1 MCIAQFSDREATR
14 MNIDYEK
21 LAKRTGDGGVEDRRH
36 NFAYLQ
42 AVVGGTERVLAEPLQ
57 FDPRAEYWSTPGRR
71 FFVHYF
77 ANRYPV
83 WPSGEEGKA
92 LGEFAL
98 SISKLVDRLRD
109 EGLLKDLRTDEYE
122 NAGGLE
128 VILRPLHDA
137 FSKLDPVP
145 GWSAFRGK
153 RDKSPNAAQSLL
165 LHLEDVHRTGFGASE
180 SLAPT
185 MRWFGFLG
193 AQDLKEAEAR
203 QAFFFH
209 YGNALTANNTY
220 RHGGALSFGSIIRNT
235 ETGVFL
241 GALQKW
247 RDSTPSQDVEILTK
261 NRTQEIP
268 SDARDYSIV
277 KEIWGLLNL
286 ERGPFVNE
294 QARPYC
300 NPGESLVDA
309 SERVG
314 KETQAWL
321 ESHPELIQSLSAQFA
336 AELDSADHGRKKP
349 FVWAR
354 GHKKGL
360 MTTPLDIRLE
370 ADLQSAARDRLA
382 SKSERD
388 RAAMMLHL
396 AMDTDVYDGKY
407 AAGSKVSEPVAQYT
421 AGEEEDSLLAPN
433 QRIWLYAP
441 GPKASNWPADSSQG
455 KASLG
460 WAELADFSTFESQEQ
475 MFEAL
480 LEWQDSEAKPRNSA
494 KYCWDFGHRIQV
506 GDTIVARRGR
516 SSILGIGQVTGAYT
530 HDPTE
535 SEYPHKV
542 AVKWSWI
549 GTYSIADKGTLPM
562 QTLVDA
568 SARTAL
574 WNEIQEALFS
584 TTDSIKSPEPESEEV
599 DSYSLGDALSDLFF
613 DKAFVQKAQSLL
625 ERKKNLILQG
635 PPGVGKTFFARRLA
649 FLLMGERATDRVKV
663 VQFHQAYTYEHFV
676 RGYVPKEG
684 GGFGVRNG
692 TLYKLAET
700 AKADPGNDYVLIID
714 EINRGNLSKIF
725 GETLMLVE
733 ADKRD
738 PSWAA
743 SLGYGDDSESFYLP
757 KNLHVIGT
765 MNTADRSLALVDY
778 ALRRRF
784 VFAQLTPNFTHDRFA
799 EHLASLPKGTVPR
812 IRSAMERLNE
822 MIRKDL
828 NLGAGFEI
836 GHSYF
841 CLETGDLTESET
853 TEWLR
858 AIIDYE
864 LRPMIEE
871 YWFDDPDQM
880 EEAAQILETL
890 LP

>member
-1 MCIAQFSDREATR
+1 

-57 FDPRAEYWSTPGRR
+57 FDPRAEYWSAPGRR

-83 WPSGEEGKA
+83 WPLGEEGKA

-109 EGLLKDLRTDEYE
+109 EEVLKDLRTDEYE

-128 VILRPLHDA
+128 VVLRPLHDA
-137 FSKLDPVP
+137 LSNLDPVP
-145 GWSAFRGK
+145 GWTEFRAK
-153 RDKSPNAAQSLL
+153 KDKSPNAAQSLL
-165 LHLEDVHRTGFGASE
+165 LHLEDVQRLGFAEAGKGE

-193 AQDLKEAEAR
+193 ARDLEEAGFR
-203 QAFFFH
+203 QSFFFH
-209 YGNALTANNTY
+209 YANALTANNTY

-241 GALQKW
+241 KALQEW
-247 RDSTPSQDVEILTK
+247 RDGTPSQDVEVMTR

-268 SDARDYSIV
+268 SDVRDYSIV
-277 KEIWGLLNL
+277 KEISGLLNL
-286 ERGPFVNE
+286 GRGPFVNE

-300 NPGESLVDA
+300 NPGESLVAA
-309 SERVG
+309 SKRIG
-314 KETQAWL
+314 QETRAWL
-321 ESHPELIQSLSAQFA
+321 EAHPELIRSLSKQFA
-336 AELDSADHGRKKP
+336 DELETANQGRKRP
-349 FVWAR
+349 FVWVR

-360 MTTPLDIRLE
+360 MTDPFDKRLE
-370 ADLQSAARDRLA
+370 ADLQSAAHDRLA
-382 SKSERD
+382 SKTDLD

-396 AMDTDVYDGKY
+396 AMDTDVYDGKH
-407 AAGSKVSEPVAQYT
+407 APGSKVSEPIAQYT
-421 AGEEEDSLLAPN
+421 PEDGDEALLALN

-441 GPKASNWPADSSQG
+441 GPQGSNWPSDLSQG
-455 KASLG
+455 QASLG
-460 WAELADFSTFESQEQ
+460 WKELTDFSTFESQEQ
-475 MFEAL
+475 MLEAL
-480 LEWQDSEAKPRNSA
+480 TEDQDGDSKPTNSA
-494 KYCWDFGHRIQV
+494 KCCWDFGHQISV

-516 SSILGIGQVTGAYT
+516 STILGIGRITAAYT
-530 HDPTE
+530 YDPSDPT
-535 SEYPHKV
+535 YPHKV
-542 AVKWSWI
+542 DVQWSWN
-549 GTYSIADKGTLPM
+549 GTHAIADKGTLPM

-574 WNEIQEALFS
+574 WNQLQDALFG
-584 TTDSIKSPEPESEEV
+584 TADSIPSPEPDPEGV
-599 DSYSLGDALSDLFF
+599 DPYSLSDALSDLFF
-613 DKAFVQKAQSLL
+613 DKAFVQNTQTLL
-625 ERKKNLILQG
+625 ARKKNLILQG

-649 FLLMGERATDRVKV
+649 FLLMGERATDRVKI

-676 RGYVPKEG
+676 RGFVPKEA
-684 GGFGVRNG
+684 GGFDIRNG

-700 AKADPGNDYVLIID
+700 AKADPSNNYVLIID

-738 PSWAA
+738 PKWAV

-757 KNLHVIGT
+757 PNLHVIGT

-784 VFAQLTPNFTHDRFA
+784 VFAQLKPSFHHHRFA
-799 EHLASLPKGTVPR
+799 DHLADLPQGTAALIQSV
-812 IRSAMERLNE
+812 MERLNA
-822 MIRKDL
+822 MIRSDL

-841 CLETGDLTESET
+841 CLETADLDQPET
-853 TEWLR
+853 TKWLS
-858 AIIDYE
+858 AIIDFE

-871 YWFDDPDQM
+871 YWFDDPDQTQ
-880 EEAAQILETL
+880 AALEILQDL